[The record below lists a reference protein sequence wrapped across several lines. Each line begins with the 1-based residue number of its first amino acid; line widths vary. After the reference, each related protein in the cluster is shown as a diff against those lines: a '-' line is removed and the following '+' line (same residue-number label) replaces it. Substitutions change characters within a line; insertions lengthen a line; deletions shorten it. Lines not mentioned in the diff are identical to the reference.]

1 MSGIA
6 GLLLTGG
13 SSRRLGVDK
22 ATLILDGE
30 TLAARAERLLTDRC
44 SEVVEVGPGV
54 TSLRAVRETP
64 DGGGPLA
71 ALVAGANAFGEVET
85 EPSSGPLILLACD
98 LPWVAPVLDALI
110 AAPAHVEIV
119 VPIDEDGRRQYVC
132 ARYGPSA
139 VVAAAT
145 LLEGGEQSLHALVT
159 SIDDVLEVGGFA
171 VGVFADID
179 VPDDA
184 RRAGIELTIPARAA
198 APDRAANR

>member
-13 SSRRLGVDK
+13 LSRRLGVDK
-22 ATLILDGE
+22 ATLILEGE
-30 TLAARAERLLTDRC
+30 TLAARAARVLADRC

-64 DGGGPLA
+64 AGGGPLA
-71 ALVAGANAFGEVET
+71 ALVAGAHAFGEFER
-85 EPSSGPLILLACD
+85 EPPGALILLACD
-98 LPWVAPVLDALI
+98 LPWVAPVLDALV

-132 ARYGPSA
+132 ARYGPRA
-139 VVAAAT
+139 VAAAAA

-171 VGVFADID
+171 SGTFADID

>member
-30 TLAARAERLLTDRC
+30 TLAARAARLLKDRC

-54 TSLRAVRETP
+54 TSLRAVREVP
-64 DGGGPLA
+64 AGGGPLA
-71 ALVAGANAFGEVET
+71 ALVAGATSFRDSET
-85 EPSSGPLILLACD
+85 EPSGAFVLLACD

-110 AAPAHVEIV
+110 AAPDHVEIV
-119 VPIDEDGRRQYVC
+119 VPVDEDGRRQYVC
-132 ARYGPSA
+132 ARYGPRA
-139 VVAAAT
+139 VAAARA
-145 LLEGGEQSLHALVT
+145 LVADGERSLHALVA

-171 VGVFADID
+171 SGIFADID

-184 RRAGIELTIPARAA
+184 RRAGIELAIPTPAA
-198 APDRAANR
+198 AVGRDGRR